1 MTTGLML
8 VLITLVFFETG
19 NSLFQTRKGPK
30 SGGEGGQ
37 AKESKID
44 FFKNPQK
51 PTLVSKLYIELDRKF
66 HEKILENIDSG
77 IKREP
82 PFFIICSSIFL

>member
-19 NSLFQTRKGPK
+19 NSLFQTRKDPK

-37 AKESKID
+37 ARESKID
-44 FFKNPQK
+44 FLKTHKNQ
-51 PTLVSKLYIELDRKF
+51 L
-66 HEKILENIDSG
+66 
-77 IKREP
+77 
-82 PFFIICSSIFL
+82 

>member
-37 AKESKID
+37 ARESKID
-44 FFKNPQK
+44 FLKTHKNQ
-51 PTLVSKLYIELDRKF
+51 L
-66 HEKILENIDSG
+66 
-77 IKREP
+77 
-82 PFFIICSSIFL
+82 